1 MMRKIILCIALLIA
15 AVSGYAAGI
24 DTLYKDFADQPGAE
38 GYKVGKFLLAMA
50 KPLNKS
56 LRGLDLVEMVD
67 LENCSSAVKRQFE
80 ERIAQ
85 IDTTKYTKAVSEN
98 SDGSKTAVY
107 MVIKEEAIR
116 EILIV
121 MQGKECGF
129 VYMKGKLKPENL
141 QELQNMNKIGT
152 PE

>member
-1 MMRKIILCIALLIA
+1 M
-15 AVSGYAAGI
+15 V
-24 DTLYKDFADQPGAE
+24 
-38 GYKVGKFLLAMA
+38 

-129 VYMKGKLKPENL
+129 VYMKGKLKPEDL

>member
-1 MMRKIILCIALLIA
+1 MRKVILCIALLI

-50 KPLNKS
+50 TPLNKA
-56 LRGLDLVEMVD
+56 LKGLDLVEMVD
-67 LENCSSAVKRQFE
+67 LENCSSAIKQQFE
-80 ERIAQ
+80 ARIQQ
-85 IDTTKYTKAVSEN
+85 IDTTKYTKAVNEN

-107 MVIKEEAIR
+107 MIVEKEAIR

-121 MQGKECGF
+121 MQGEECGF
-129 VYMKGKLKPENL
+129 IYMKGKIKPGDL
-141 QELQNMNKIGT
+141 QDLQNMDKIGT

>member
-1 MMRKIILCIALLIA
+1 MRKVILCIALLV

-67 LENCSSAVKRQFE
+67 LENCSSVIKQQFE
-80 ERIAQ
+80 ARIQQ

-107 MVIKEEAIR
+107 MVVEKEMIR

-121 MQGKECGF
+121 MQGEECGF
-129 VYMKGKLKPENL
+129 IYMKGKMKPEDL
-141 QELQNMNKIGT
+141 QDMQKMNKMGT